1 MCVCVVRVQACWGVS
16 LWNLNF
22 SSGTGRERA
31 GVCDKREGVDRL
43 HPLCLLQAK
52 SFPPDQEVGGDRTP
66 PLSAA
71 WQEHGQ
77 VSRAGPWGWKSC
89 LSELLLQLGSPTGV
103 GP

>member
-1 MCVCVVRVQACWGVS
+1 MSVCVVRVQACWGVS

-31 GVCDKREGVDRL
+31 GVRDKREGVERF

-66 PLSAA
+66 PPLCCLAGAWAGVQSRSMGVEELS
-71 WQEHGQ
+71 
-77 VSRAGPWGWKSC
+77 
-89 LSELLLQLGSPTGV
+89 L
-103 GP
+103 